1 MMSKQPDSFHCMEHE
16 AGLPVRCVFGAGVN
30 NPVRRCELWSTRHV
44 PHVPTAL
51 SMCLIPG
58 MMSKQPDFTNSMEPV
73 AAHRLTHTHMGV
85 PGQV

>member
-1 MMSKQPDSFHCMEHE
+1 MSKQTGFITDMVQE
-16 AGLPVRCVFGAGVN
+16 ADYLFGPIYRTGVN
-30 NPVRRCELWSTRHV
+30 NPVRGCERWSTRHV

-51 SMCLIPG
+51 LICLVPG